1 MMDNVRCKCV
11 IGGDNKALDLMK
23 FIMAYAV
30 VLLHCHAFIDNNELV
45 DFFVT
50 DVLTRIAVPF
60 FFICSGW
67 LLFRKMPVG
76 EIDFSRIRKSLN
88 RLFKMY
94 FWWTIIYIPL
104 ICYEIINSSCD
115 CKQIV
120 KNIIIFLRNCVM
132 VGSYYHFWF
141 LLSLMFGILLTTWMV
156 KKQWNY
162 KRMFLF
168 VGLLYSITLFAHSY
182 YGVFLW
188 LFPQDSFGFYIVHK
202 LSKIFVT
209 PRGFGM
215 GPIFVLIGNWIA
227 WHQHRWSLMKI
238 KWFCLLF
245 GIFYFIEAMLTYYMG
260 VNPHNGQSYIMLVP
274 LSLFVFMYVARVD
287 IKLSKEGKVFRRLRQ
302 ISMIVYCIHPLFLSI
317 GMHCV
322 KNKLVSIS
330 SFMMFVM
337 VCIMSYLFSV
347 IVWS

>member
-1 MMDNVRCKCV
+1 
-11 IGGDNKALDLMK
+11 
-23 FIMAYAV
+23 MAYAV
-30 VLLHCHAFIDNNELV
+30 VLLHCHAFIDYNELV

-120 KNIIIFLRNCVM
+120 KNIIIFLRNCVT

-162 KRMFLF
+162 KRMFFF

-245 GIFYFIEAMLTYYMG
+245 GIFILLKQCLLITWGLIRTMDNRILY
-260 VNPHNGQSYIMLVP
+260 
-274 LSLFVFMYVARVD
+274 
-287 IKLSKEGKVFRRLRQ
+287 
-302 ISMIVYCIHPLFLSI
+302 
-317 GMHCV
+317 
-322 KNKLVSIS
+322 
-330 SFMMFVM
+330 
-337 VCIMSYLFSV
+337 
-347 IVWS
+347 